1 MIINFIAF
9 LSSARDPDFLNGKYH
24 NFFETEFSFLLAQ
37 LLLVFLV
44 CFDFFHV
51 YCCPIQFMT
60 IRTYERLLLSDEV
73 VVFFSRILV
82 MVITYMVAQFMAV
95 QTQTCGR

>member
-60 IRTYERLLLSDEV
+60 IPTRVIAALMKL
-73 VVFFSRILV
+73 FFSSRILV